1 MQPNSIAARAGRWSA
16 QHRRKAIL
24 GWIAFVVIAL
34 VSGGMIG
41 TKQLDDNDA
50 GTGES
55 ARADQ
60 SISTAFPK
68 DTVEEN
74 VFIQGRD
81 GATVDDPAFRAAIAA
96 AVAKVGTLPGV
107 TDVTSP
113 LGKDDGGQ
121 ISKDRKSALVSYE
134 LPEHDD
140 GPATD
145 AQVAQIE
152 SAVAAVGKANPSVR
166 VEAFGDATVNKGISD
181 RFDKDFQR
189 AEVLSLP
196 VTLVILVVAFGALVA
211 AGLPLLLGLTAV
223 AAAIGL
229 LALPSQLV
237 PVDEAIFS
245 VILLIGMAVGV
256 DYSMFYLR
264 REREE
269 RAAGRSPRDAIEIA
283 AATSGRAVL
292 VSGLTVIIA
301 MAGMFLTGDKTFMG
315 FGLGTIIVVAA
326 AMLGSLT
333 VIPAMLSWLG
343 ERIDKGKVPLLWRM
357 KRADGQSR
365 VWNAVLRVSLRRPLV
380 AAIAATALL
389 LAMAAPTLGLHTA
402 LSGTDS
408 LPRDIPVMQTYD
420 RIEAAFPGQPAP
432 AIVAV
437 HAGDVTSPEVASA
450 IAEMQRQAKATGLLH
465 DPMSVSISDDHTVA
479 QVQMAVAGDGTDA
492 KSNEALA
499 ALRDDVIPATV
510 GQVPGVTAPVTGWTA
525 GSKDFNDQMKTS
537 APIVFAFVLTLAFVL
552 LLVTFRSI
560 VIPIKAIIL
569 NLLSVG
575 AAYGVLVWGFQDGH
589 LEKVLGFESTGAIVS
604 WLPLFLFVIL
614 FGLSMDYHV
623 FILSR
628 IREAYD
634 RGMSTETRDRPRHP
648 DDRRR
653 RDERGRRDGRRV
665 LDLRD
670 ALDGRLQ
677 ADGRRPGGR
686 RPHRRHDR
694 ARRAAAVGHEAAGR
708 AQLVPAPLAGVDPAV
723 RRPHRGRPSRPRLA
737 PRGGARLDRGGPA
750 TIRRWEAPSRRAT
763 PAAFRGR
770 TTFWSS
776 TAAARRVR
784 PSTTRPMRRRYRTRR
799 WRSSGVSARSAS
811 TCPTTASTATRW
823 ARRSTTAP
831 GGATS
836 SGVSAAW
843 AS

>member
-1 MQPNSIAARAGRWSA
+1 VQPNSIAARAGRWSA

-60 SISTAFPK
+60 TISTAFPK

-74 VFIQGRD
+74 VFVQGRD
-81 GATVDDPAFRAAIAA
+81 GATVDDPAFRAAVTA
-96 AVAKVGTLPGV
+96 AVAKVKTLPGV

-113 LGKDDGGQ
+113 LAKGNEGQ
-121 ISKDRKSALVSYE
+121 ISKDRRSALVSYE

-145 AQVAQIE
+145 TQVAQIE

-229 LALPSQLV
+229 LALPSHLV

-333 VIPAMLSWLG
+333 LIPAMLSWLG
-343 ERIDKGKVPLLWRM
+343 DRVDKGKIPLVWRL
-357 KRADGQSR
+357 KRADGESR
-365 VWNAVLRVSLRRPLV
+365 FWNAVLGASLRRPVVSAV
-380 AAIAATALL
+380 AATGLL
-389 LAMAAPTLGLHTA
+389 LVLASPVLGMHTA
-402 LSGTDS
+402 LAGTES

-420 RIEAAFPGQPAP
+420 RIQAAFPGQPAP

-437 HAGDVTSPEVASA
+437 KAHDVTKPEVVSA
-450 IAEMQRQAKATGLLH
+450 IADMQREAKATGLLH
-465 DPMSVSISDDHTVA
+465 DPMSVTVSEDRTVA
-479 QVQMAVAGDGTDA
+479 SVHMAVAGSGTDEQ
-492 KSNEALA
+492 SNKALA
-499 ALRDDVIPATV
+499 ALRDDVIP
-510 GQVPGVTAPVTGWTA
+510 
-525 GSKDFNDQMKTS
+525 
-537 APIVFAFVLTLAFVL
+537 
-552 LLVTFRSI
+552 
-560 VIPIKAIIL
+560 
-569 NLLSVG
+569 
-575 AAYGVLVWGFQDGH
+575 
-589 LEKVLGFESTGAIVS
+589 
-604 WLPLFLFVIL
+604 
-614 FGLSMDYHV
+614 
-623 FILSR
+623 
-628 IREAYD
+628 
-634 RGMSTETRDRPRHP
+634 
-648 DDRRR
+648 
-653 RDERGRRDGRRV
+653 
-665 LDLRD
+665 
-670 ALDGRLQ
+670 
-677 ADGRRPGGR
+677 
-686 RPHRRHDR
+686 
-694 ARRAAAVGHEAAGR
+694 
-708 AQLVPAPLAGVDPAV
+708 
-723 RRPHRGRPSRPRLA
+723 
-737 PRGGARLDRGGPA
+737 
-750 TIRRWEAPSRRAT
+750 
-763 PAAFRGR
+763 
-770 TTFWSS
+770 
-776 TAAARRVR
+776 
-784 PSTTRPMRRRYRTRR
+784 
-799 WRSSGVSARSAS
+799 
-811 TCPTTASTATRW
+811 
-823 ARRSTTAP
+823 
-831 GGATS
+831 
-836 SGVSAAW
+836 
-843 AS
+843 

>member
-1 MQPNSIAARAGRWSA
+1 VQPNSIAARAGRWSA

-24 GWIAFVVIAL
+24 AWLAFVVIAL
-34 VSGGMIG
+34 VSGGLIG
-41 TKQLDDNDA
+41 TKQLSDDNA

-55 ARADQ
+55 GRADQ
-60 SISTAFPK
+60 TIHKAFPK

-74 VFIQGRD
+74 VFLQGRG
-81 GATVDDPAFRAAIAA
+81 GATVDDPAFRAAVTA
-96 AVAKVGTLPGV
+96 AVAQVRTLPGV
-107 TDVTSP
+107 TDVRSP
-113 LGKDDGGQ
+113 LAKGNQGQ
-121 ISKDRKSALVSYE
+121 ISKDGRSALVGYE
-134 LPEHDD
+134 LPKRAD
-140 GPATD
+140 GAPVD
-145 AQVAQIE
+145 KQVAQIE
-152 SAVAAVGKANPSVR
+152 SAVAAVGRANPATR
-166 VEAFGDATVNKGISD
+166 VEAFGDATVDKGISE

-211 AGLPLLLGLTAV
+211 AGLPLLLGLSAV
-223 AAAIGL
+223 AAAMGL

-269 RAAGRSPRDAIEIA
+269 RAAGRSPRDAVEIA

-343 ERIDKGKVPLLWRM
+343 ERVDRGRVPLLWRL
-357 KRADGQSR
+357 KSSDGQSR

-380 AAIAATALL
+380 SAVAATALL
-389 LAMAAPTLGLHTA
+389 LALAAPTLGLHTA

-408 LPRDIPVMQTYD
+408 LPRDIPVMRTYD

-432 AIVAV
+432 AVVAV
-437 HAGDVTSPEVASA
+437 HADDVTSPKVAAA
-450 IAEMQRQAKATGLLH
+450 IAEMQREAKATRLLH
-465 DPMSVSISDDHTVA
+465 DPMSVTISDDHTVA
-479 QVQMAVAGDGTDA
+479 QVSMAVAGDGTDA
-492 KSNEALA
+492 KSDEALA

-537 APIVFAFVLTLAFVL
+537 APIVFAFVLSLAFVL
-552 LLVTFRSI
+552 LLLTFRSI
-560 VIPIKAIIL
+560 VIPIKAIVL

-589 LEKVLGFESTGAIVS
+589 LEKLLGFQSTGAIVS

-634 RGMSTETRDRPRHP
+634 RGMSTEDAISHGIRTTAGVVTSAAVVMVAVFSIFGTLSMVDFKQMGVGLAVAVLIDATIVRAVLLPAVMKLLGERNWYLPRWLEWLPQVGGHART
-648 DDRRR
+648 DDRH
-653 RDERGRRDGRRV
+653 
-665 LDLRD
+665 
-670 ALDGRLQ
+670 
-677 ADGRRPGGR
+677 ADGALP
-686 RPHRRHDR
+686 
-694 ARRAAAVGHEAAGR
+694 E
-708 AQLVPAPLAGVDPAV
+708 
-723 RRPHRGRPSRPRLA
+723 
-737 PRGGARLDRGGPA
+737 GARA
-750 TIRRWEAPSRRAT
+750 
-763 PAAFRGR
+763 
-770 TTFWSS
+770 
-776 TAAARRVR
+776 
-784 PSTTRPMRRRYRTRR
+784 
-799 WRSSGVSARSAS
+799 
-811 TCPTTASTATRW
+811 
-823 ARRSTTAP
+823 
-831 GGATS
+831 
-836 SGVSAAW
+836 
-843 AS
+843 

>member
-60 SISTAFPK
+60 SISAAFPK

-113 LGKDDGGQ
+113 LAEDDEGQ
-121 ISKDRKSALVSYE
+121 ISKDRRSALVSYE
-134 LPEHDD
+134 LPEHED

-196 VTLVILVVAFGALVA
+196 VTLVILVVA
-211 AGLPLLLGLTAV
+211 
-223 AAAIGL
+223 
-229 LALPSQLV
+229 
-237 PVDEAIFS
+237 
-245 VILLIGMAVGV
+245 
-256 DYSMFYLR
+256 
-264 REREE
+264 
-269 RAAGRSPRDAIEIA
+269 
-283 AATSGRAVL
+283 
-292 VSGLTVIIA
+292 
-301 MAGMFLTGDKTFMG
+301 
-315 FGLGTIIVVAA
+315 A

-343 ERIDKGKVPLLWRM
+343 ERIDRGKVPLLWRM

-389 LAMAAPTLGLHTA
+389 LAMAAPSLGLHTA

-437 HAGDVTSPEVASA
+437 HAGDVTSPRVASA

-560 VIPIKAIIL
+560 VIPIKAIVL

-634 RGMSTETRDRPRHP
+634 RGMSTETAIAHGIRTT
-648 DDRRR
+648 
-653 RDERGRRDGRRV
+653 
-665 LDLRD
+665 
-670 ALDGRLQ
+670 
-677 ADGRRPGGR
+677 
-686 RPHRRHDR
+686 
-694 ARRAAAVGHEAAGR
+694 
-708 AQLVPAPLAGVDPAV
+708 AGVVTSAAIVMVAVFSIFGTLSMVDFKQMGVGLAVAVLIDATIVRGVLLPSVMKLLGERNWYLPRWLEWIPQFGGHTEGEHRDPGSL
-723 RRPHRGRPSRPRLA
+723 PE
-737 PRGGARLDRGGPA
+737 GARA
-750 TIRRWEAPSRRAT
+750 
-763 PAAFRGR
+763 
-770 TTFWSS
+770 
-776 TAAARRVR
+776 
-784 PSTTRPMRRRYRTRR
+784 
-799 WRSSGVSARSAS
+799 
-811 TCPTTASTATRW
+811 
-823 ARRSTTAP
+823 
-831 GGATS
+831 
-836 SGVSAAW
+836 
-843 AS
+843 

>member
-1 MQPNSIAARAGRWSA
+1 MPPGHRSEQAPGIPLTPQGASPVQPNSIAARAGRWSA

-96 AVAKVGTLPGV
+96 AAAKVGTLPGV

-113 LGKDDGGQ
+113 LAKGDEGQ
-121 ISKDRKSALVSYE
+121 ISKDRRSALVSYE

-152 SAVAAVGKANPSVR
+152 SAVAAVGKTNPSVR

-437 HAGDVTSPEVASA
+437 HAGDVTSPKVASA

-465 DPMSVSISDDHTVA
+465 DPMSVSVSDDHTVA

-634 RGMSTETRDRPRHP
+634 RGMSTETAIAHGIRTT
-648 DDRRR
+648 
-653 RDERGRRDGRRV
+653 
-665 LDLRD
+665 
-670 ALDGRLQ
+670 
-677 ADGRRPGGR
+677 
-686 RPHRRHDR
+686 
-694 ARRAAAVGHEAAGR
+694 
-708 AQLVPAPLAGVDPAV
+708 AGVVTSAAIVMVAVFSIFGTLSMVDFKQMGVGLAVAVLIDATIVRGVLLPSVMKLLGERNWYLPRWLEWIPRFGGHTEGDHRDPGSL
-723 RRPHRGRPSRPRLA
+723 PE
-737 PRGGARLDRGGPA
+737 GARA
-750 TIRRWEAPSRRAT
+750 
-763 PAAFRGR
+763 
-770 TTFWSS
+770 
-776 TAAARRVR
+776 
-784 PSTTRPMRRRYRTRR
+784 
-799 WRSSGVSARSAS
+799 
-811 TCPTTASTATRW
+811 
-823 ARRSTTAP
+823 
-831 GGATS
+831 
-836 SGVSAAW
+836 
-843 AS
+843 